1 MSATI
6 EATRLEAYDES
17 IRQDVPR
24 IVSDLRV
31 RLGAKLV
38 AYIANVTETRAVR
51 EWAEG
56 DRSPSPNTVQ
66 QLRLVYQVTAL
77 IDRSEGDGV
86 AATWFQGMNPQL
98 GDLSPA
104 RVLHEERTDDA
115 RLRVLRAALGFVGA

>member
-6 EATRLEAYDES
+6 EATRLEAHDES
-17 IRQDVPR
+17 IRKDVPR

-38 AYIANVTETRAVR
+38 AYIANVAETRAVR

-56 DRSPSPNTVQ
+56 SRTPSPNTVR
-66 QLRLVYQVTAL
+66 QLRGAYQVATL

-98 GDLSPA
+98 GDRSPA
-104 RVLHEERTDDA
+104 RVLNEDRTEEA
-115 RLRVLRAALGFVGA
+115 CIRVLRAALSFVGA

>member
-6 EATRLEAYDES
+6 EATRLAAFNES
-17 IRQDVPR
+17 IRQDLPY

-51 EWAEG
+51 AWVEG
-56 DRSPSPNTVQ
+56 DRTPSPNTERR
-66 QLRLVYQVTAL
+66 LRLAYMVTAL

-98 GDLSPA
+98 GDRSPA
-104 RVLHEERTDDA
+104 RVLHDDRTDEAMD
-115 RLRVLRAALGFVGA
+115 RVLSAAKGFVGA

>member
-6 EATRLEAYDES
+6 EATKLAAFNDW
-17 IRQDVPR
+17 IRQGVPQ
-24 IVSDLRV
+24 IVSDLRE

-51 EWAEG
+51 SWADG
-56 DRSPSPNTVQ
+56 DRMPTANTERR
-66 QLRLVYQVTAL
+66 LRLAFQVATL
-77 IDRSEGDGV
+77 VDRSEGDGV

-104 RVLHEERTDDA
+104 RVLHEDRTDEGMA
-115 RLRVLRAALGFVGA
+115 RVLNAAKSFVGA